1 MTMTRVREWQGPALF
16 SYGFRPF
23 FLFAGLYA
31 ALAVA
36 AWVPWFLGL
45 VTVPSLLPPVAW
57 HAHSLLFGYV
67 AAVVAGFLLTAVPN
81 WTGRL
86 PVAGWPLAGL
96 FALWL
101 AGQVAVLW
109 SEHLGPLTTALI
121 AVSFLGVLMLLVTWE
136 VAAARNWRNMP
147 VLLGVAVLAT
157 AQALFHWEID
167 RFGQADIAQRLAI
180 AAIVMLIALIG
191 GRIVPSFTTNWLKRE
206 NPGRLPRPL
215 GRFDVSVLA
224 ISIVALAVWVASARF
239 AVPGWLGGSLLLMAG
254 LLHLARQVRWVP
266 ERTWR
271 EPLLVILHIGYLF
284 VGLGF
289 LLTGATELTQG
300 RIAASAGIHAWTAGA
315 IGTMTLAV
323 MTRATLGH
331 TGRPLTAGPVTTA
344 IYAGV
349 ILAAVL
355 RIASAL
361 APQHTM
367 LLLPAAG
374 IAWIAAFLGFAA
386 VYGPMLAQPRVD
398 RPCPATPGAA

>member
-1 MTMTRVREWQGPALF
+1 MTTMTRVRSWQGPAIF

-23 FLFAGLYA
+23 FLFAALDA

-36 AWVPWFLGL
+36 LWVPWFLGL
-45 VTVPSLLPPVAW
+45 VEVPSLLPPVAW

-96 FALWL
+96 FSLWL
-101 AGQVAVLW
+101 GGQIAILC
-109 SEHLGPLTTALI
+109 SAHLGAWLTALV
-121 AVSFLGVLMLLVTWE
+121 ALSFLCVLMSLMAREIVT
-136 VAAARNWRNMP
+136 ARNWRNLP
-147 VLLGVAVLAT
+147 VLLVLAVLLI
-157 AQALFHWEID
+157 AQALFHWEVA
-167 RFGQADIAQRLAI
+167 RFGQPEIAQRLAI
-180 AAIVMLIALIG
+180 GAIVTLIALIG
-191 GRIVPSFTTNWLKRE
+191 GRIVPSFTTNWLKRV

-215 GRFDVSVLA
+215 GRFDVIALVVGIAAFAVWIVSVR
-224 ISIVALAVWVASARF
+224 LAVPA
-239 AVPGWLGGSLLLMAG
+239 WLCGGLLLLAG

-266 ERTWR
+266 ERTGR

-284 VGLGF
+284 IGVGF
-289 LLTGATELTQG
+289 LLTGLAELTHG

-323 MTRATLGH
+323 MTRASLGH
-331 TGRPLTAGPVTTA
+331 TGRALTAGPMTTA

-361 APQHTM
+361 APEHTTV
-367 LLLPAAG
+367 LIPAAG
-374 IAWIAAFLGFAA
+374 IAWVAAFLGFAA
-386 VYGPMLAQPRVD
+386 VYGPMLARPRAD
-398 RPCPATPGAA
+398 RAG